1 MSEISVRVEYVSCG
15 GDRPLSKTI
24 RGLSKNTG
32 LRDLSDVLRNELEID
47 QNVPLNVKLLLKIVF
62 PPNQGN

>member
-1 MSEISVRVEYVSCG
+1 MSDICVRVEYVSCG

-32 LRDLSDVLRNELEID
+32 LRDLSDLLRNELEIEP
-47 QNVPLNVKLLLKIVF
+47 NLPLDVKLLLKIFF